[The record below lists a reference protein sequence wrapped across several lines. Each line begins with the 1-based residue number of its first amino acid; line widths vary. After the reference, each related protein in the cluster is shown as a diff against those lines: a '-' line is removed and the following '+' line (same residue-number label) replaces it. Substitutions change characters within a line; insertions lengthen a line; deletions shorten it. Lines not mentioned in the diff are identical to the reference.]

1 MITFFSN
8 QQTQLYTDYLTP
20 CLIWRNKV
28 AASNKTMTTSK
39 DTITPQPRTTP
50 MLVDEGLWS
59 VTLILDRIKALVSLF
74 TTFNSF
80 VISSI
85 FSISSSVELNWY
97 AIAALGQAQAE
108 INVIV

>member
-1 MITFFSN
+1 
-8 QQTQLYTDYLTP
+8 
-20 CLIWRNKV
+20 
-28 AASNKTMTTSK
+28 
-39 DTITPQPRTTP
+39 
-50 MLVDEGLWS
+50 MLVDEGRWS

-85 FSISSSVELNWY
+85 FSMSSSVELNWY
-97 AIAALGQAQAE
+97 AIAALGHAQAE

>member
-1 MITFFSN
+1 
-8 QQTQLYTDYLTP
+8 
-20 CLIWRNKV
+20 
-28 AASNKTMTTSK
+28 
-39 DTITPQPRTTP
+39 
-50 MLVDEGLWS
+50 MLVEEGRWS

-85 FSISSSVELNWY
+85 FSMSSSVELNWY

>member
-1 MITFFSN
+1 
-8 QQTQLYTDYLTP
+8 
-20 CLIWRNKV
+20 
-28 AASNKTMTTSK
+28 
-39 DTITPQPRTTP
+39 
-50 MLVDEGLWS
+50 MLVDEGRWS
-59 VTLILDRIKALVSLF
+59 VTLILDRIKALVSFF

-85 FSISSSVELNWY
+85 FSMSSSVELNWY

>member
-1 MITFFSN
+1 M
-8 QQTQLYTDYLTP
+8 P
-20 CLIWRNKV
+20 
-28 AASNKTMTTSK
+28 
-39 DTITPQPRTTP
+39 
-50 MLVDEGLWS
+50 VDEGRWS

-97 AIAALGQAQAE
+97 SIAALGQAQAV
-108 INVIV
+108 INVIA